1 MTWDEGTGSLG
12 KYYTARIGDVK
23 ADVYP
28 VKRLSLTDP
37 WGWSVSVQYIGD
49 ATSAEEAKAS
59 AEKVLNKLTVLL
71 GDN

>member
-1 MTWDEGTGSLG
+1 MKWDEGRGSLG
-12 KYYTARIGDVK
+12 KYYTAHIGDVK

-37 WGWSVSVQYIGD
+37 WGWSVSVQYLGD
-49 ATSAEEAKAS
+49 AATEEEAMNA
-59 AEKVLNKLTVLL
+59 AEKVLNKLTALL